1 MTLLATVPS
10 TLDPQTKLSL
20 SKVANAIR
28 HLTMDAVEKSGS
40 GHPGLPLGCA
50 ELASY
55 LYGFYLQHNPKNPQ
69 WLNRDRFILS
79 AGHGSLLQYIC
90 MHLAGYKISLEN
102 LKMYRQGGSITP
114 SHPQSTVTEGVETT
128 TGADGHGVANG
139 IGMALGLKILENK
152 LFNEKHPL
160 ITSKVVILA
169 GDGCIMEG
177 VAAEASSLASHLNLN
192 NLILIYDS
200 NATSLDGYV
209 SEISSEDTALRYK
222 AYGWDVVEIDGHDLD
237 QIHDACL
244 GTRFK
249 QEKPLLII
257 ANTIIGQGSSQ
268 KQGTPAAHGQPL
280 GLKEVSN
287 ARKQLGLPDI
297 DFYVEPEV
305 YDFFKNRLSCQEKTE
320 DEWHQ
325 SFDFWGKDHPKQK
338 TDFNKMRSLPSIDEL
353 ESLLTDLPI
362 SGSMP
367 TRFASRDV
375 INFLANK
382 LPQLYGG
389 SADLARSDGTFLKD
403 YDVILPPIYSGR
415 NIKYGIRE
423 FAMGAMAIGL
433 WQTDFIVPFVG
444 TFLAFSDYMRHSI
457 RMAALMRAKV
467 IFQLTHDSI
476 YVAEDG
482 PTHQPIEHI
491 ASLRAIPNLQVI
503 RPADQYEVKNAW
515 IAALSWDGPT
525 ALILSRQSL
534 PELQE
539 TQVSYGQGVGRG
551 AYVIKQAQ
559 DKPCDFT
566 FFATGSEVQ
575 LALKVARAL
584 EETGYNSRVISM
596 PSWEIFDRQPEDYQD
611 SLLEG
616 ALGQRVS
623 IEAGVKQGW
632 EKYIGR
638 KGIAIS
644 VEDFGCSGS
653 INYMEDK
660 FGFTVPAILS
670 KLNIKR

>member
-1 MTLLATVPS
+1 MSLLATIPS
-10 TLDPQTKLSL
+10 TLDPHTKLSL
-20 SKVANAIR
+20 TKIANAIR

-55 LYGFYLQHNPKNPQ
+55 LYGFYLQHNPKKTQ

-90 MHLAGYKISLEN
+90 MHLAGYNISIKD
-102 LKMYRQGGSITP
+102 LKMYRQGGSLTP

-128 TGADGHGVANG
+128 TGADGHGAANG

-152 LFNEKHPL
+152 LFTEKRPL
-160 ITSKVVILA
+160 MTSKVVILA

-177 VAAEASSLASHLNLN
+177 IAAEASSLASHLNLN

-209 SEISSEDTALRYK
+209 SEISSENTALRYK
-222 AYGWDVVEIDGHDLD
+222 AYGWDVVEIDGHDLN
-237 QIHDACL
+237 QIHSAFQ

-257 ANTIIGQGSSQ
+257 ANTIIGRGAPQ
-268 KQGTPAAHGQPL
+268 KQGTPVAHGQPL
-280 GLKEVSN
+280 GSQEVSD
-287 ARKQLGLPDI
+287 ARQQLGLPDI

-305 YDFFKNRLSCQEKTE
+305 YAFFKNRLSGQETTE
-320 DEWHQ
+320 NEWHQ
-325 SFDFWGKDHPKQK
+325 AFDLWGKDYPKQK
-338 TDFNKMRSLPSIDEL
+338 EDLNKMRSLPSIDEL
-353 ESLLTDLPI
+353 ERLLTDLLI

-389 SADLARSDGTFLKD
+389 SADLARSDGTFLRD
-403 YDVILPPIYSGR
+403 YDVILPPTYEGR
-415 NIKYGIRE
+415 NIKYGVRE

-433 WQTDFIVPFVG
+433 SQTGYIVPFVG

-457 RMAALMRAKV
+457 RLAALMRTKV

-476 YVAEDG
+476 FVAEDG
-482 PTHQPIEHI
+482 PTHQPVEHI

-503 RPADQYEVKNAW
+503 RPADQHEVKNAW
-515 IAALSWDGPT
+515 IAALTWDGPT

-539 TQVSYGQGVGRG
+539 TQVSYAQGVGKG
-551 AYVIKQAQ
+551 AYIIKQKQ

-575 LALKVARAL
+575 LALKVAEVLDER
-584 EETGYNSRVISM
+584 GYASRVISV
-596 PSWEIFDRQPEDYQD
+596 PSWEIFDRQPEAYQG

-616 ALGQRVS
+616 ELGQRVS

-660 FGFTVPAILS
+660 FGFTVSAILS
-670 KLNIKR
+670 KLNIES